1 MSANIP
7 KGFRLHKRG
16 GDYLAM
22 LGPWYYRRDEA
33 EHKRGQIILATRI
46 EERHTNI
53 RHIAHGGFLAS
64 MVDTALGIV
73 VSGSREPPQP
83 IVTVSLTTNFV
94 ASAETGDWIEA
105 HVDIDRM
112 GGRQAYA
119 RCTLLVGDR
128 CIMTGSGIFAL
139 MQPVV
144 PREQADG

>member
-1 MSANIP
+1 MNS
-7 KGFRLHKRG
+7 
-16 GDYLAM
+16 
-22 LGPWYYRRDEA
+22 
-33 EHKRGQIILATRI
+33 
-46 EERHTNI
+46 
-53 RHIAHGGFLAS
+53 S
-64 MVDTALGIV
+64 
-73 VSGSREPPQP
+73 
-83 IVTVSLTTNFV
+83 V

-112 GGRQAYA
+112 GGRLAYA